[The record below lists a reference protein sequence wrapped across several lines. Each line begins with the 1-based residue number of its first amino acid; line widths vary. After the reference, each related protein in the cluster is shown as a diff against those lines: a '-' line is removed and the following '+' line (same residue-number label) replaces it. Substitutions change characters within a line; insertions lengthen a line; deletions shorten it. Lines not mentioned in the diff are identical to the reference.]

1 MSNAPYDRTISVNFA
16 FSDQPKIT
24 VSVRPDQTI
33 ADAIAPHV
41 PEGAGAVRV
50 LDFAGNDVTNLT
62 GAQVQ
67 NDLSVMVSQMGQV
80 RGG

>member
-16 FSDQPKIT
+16 FSDQPKIIVT
-24 VSVRPDQTI
+24 VGPEQTI
-33 ADAIAPHV
+33 ADAIAPYV
-41 PEGAGAVRV
+41 PEGTGQVRV
-50 LDFAGNDVTNLT
+50 LDFAGNEVTNLR

-67 NDLSVMVSQMGQV
+67 NDLSVMVSHMGQV